1 METRVIVL
9 CSSNSFRVINAGRS
23 IENSVTA
30 SQTVIH
36 ILIGIKC
43 GSFYQVWAELDHVLG
58 DLEVIK
64 NFLKALK
71 QRATVVKS
79 PKVSVANKKYKK
91 KKTVIISTFWLYS
104 KLAMRVSDL
113 NFNYLPSKTQ
123 FVSPK
128 IAWFS

>member
-79 PKVSVANKKYKK
+79 PKVSVANKKY
-91 KKTVIISTFWLYS
+91 
-104 KLAMRVSDL
+104 
-113 NFNYLPSKTQ
+113 
-123 FVSPK
+123 
-128 IAWFS
+128 